1 MKLLL
6 HLVISTLA
14 VLVAANIL
22 DGVTVE
28 TTTTA
33 VVVAI
38 VLGILNTFVR
48 PVLQILALPITILTL
63 GIFYIIV
70 NVFMVYIAEFLIG
83 GFAVDGFLT
92 ALLFSIIVSLV
103 SSLLGLFVK

>member
-14 VLVAANIL
+14 VLVAADIL
-22 DGVTVE
+22 DGVTVD

-38 VLGILNTFVR
+38 VLGILNSFVR

-63 GIFYIIV
+63 GLFYIVI
-70 NVFMVYIAEFLIG
+70 NVFMVYIAEFMIG
-83 GFAVDGFLT
+83 GFAVDGFIT

-103 SSLLGLFVK
+103 SSVLGLFVK

>member
-14 VLVAANIL
+14 VLVAANLL
-22 DGVTVE
+22 DGVSVD

-33 VVVAI
+33 VIVAI
-38 VLGILNTFVR
+38 VLGLLNSFVK

-63 GIFYIIV
+63 GLFYLVI
-70 NVFMVYIAEFLIG
+70 NVFMVYIAESLVT
-83 GFAVDGFLT
+83 GFQVDGFIT
-92 ALLFSIIVSLV
+92 ALLFSFIVSLV
-103 SSLLGLFVK
+103 SSLLGLFVN

>member
-38 VLGILNTFVR
+38 VLGILNSFVR

-63 GIFYIIV
+63 GFFYLVI
-70 NVFMVYIAEFLIG
+70 NVFMVYIAEFMIG
-83 GFAVDGFLT
+83 GFAVDGFFT

>member
-22 DGVTVE
+22 DGVTVD

-38 VLGILNTFVR
+38 VLGILNSFVR

-63 GIFYIIV
+63 GLFYIVI
-70 NVFMVYIAEFLIG
+70 NVFMVYIAEFMIG
-83 GFAVDGFLT
+83 GFAVDGFIT

-103 SSLLGLFVK
+103 SSVLGLFVK